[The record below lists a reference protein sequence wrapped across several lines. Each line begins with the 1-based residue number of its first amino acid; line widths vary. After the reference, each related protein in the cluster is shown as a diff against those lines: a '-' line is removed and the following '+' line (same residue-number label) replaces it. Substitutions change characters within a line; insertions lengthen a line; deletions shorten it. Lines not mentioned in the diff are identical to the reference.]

1 MRKLAVFDV
10 RLHYPPQGGACVD
23 LFNILAILQKD
34 FEIKIFTPDK
44 GEDQFTASPP
54 IPVEKIKVPPHF
66 HRDMYISFIRK
77 TILNWNPDCV
87 FMADGWT
94 FKAYMADAF
103 VSKVPL
109 VFRLYAYELLCP
121 RNNERW
127 LFDHPCD
134 SNALE
139 NTDACLSCAG
149 DYAKIVKEK
158 KNGMTNPLIDE
169 ARFSGIFSDGTYGRT
184 IRRVLSSAEVIT
196 YNNFTADIL
205 REHLENPKIHVI
217 PGGFDPESI
226 EPRENYSSND
236 DIFRIF
242 VPGRM
247 NDPAKGA
254 STAIKAGEILAAS
267 GLNFKMKITMN
278 PSEKAP
284 EWLEQC
290 GWMTHCSTLEEMRKS
305 DCVLVPSIWEEAFGM
320 TWVEAMA
327 SGTAVIASNV
337 AGPAEYSNG
346 NALLFEPANAEDL
359 AAKITELAKDSG
371 KRIALAEAGCKYVR
385 SRFSWR
391 NAAELTKQAIDSAVS
406 GFCKPHH

>member
-1 MRKLAVFDV
+1 MRKLAVFDL

-44 GEDQFTASPP
+44 GEAQFTEEPP
-54 IPVEKIKVPPHF
+54 IPVEKIKIPPHF
-66 HRDMYISFIRK
+66 HRDMHISFIRK

-87 FMADGWT
+87 FIADGWT
-94 FKAYMADAF
+94 FKAYLADSF
-103 VSKVPL
+103 INKVPL
-109 VFRLYAYELLCP
+109 VLRLYAYELLCP
-121 RNNERW
+121 RNNEKW

-139 NTDACLSCAG
+139 NTAACRKCAE
-149 DYAKIVKEK
+149 DYAKIVMEK
-158 KNGMTNPLIDE
+158 KNGMSNPLIDE
-169 ARFSGIFSDGTYGRT
+169 ARFSGIFSDELYGKI
-184 IRRVLSSAEVIT
+184 IRRVLSSAEIIT
-196 YNNFTADIL
+196 YNSFTANIL
-205 REHLENPKIHVI
+205 KNKLVNPKVHVI

-226 EPRENYSSND
+226 PLRTNYVTNNEVFS
-236 DIFRIF
+236 IF

-254 STAIKAGEILAAS
+254 STAIKAGEILAKA

-278 PSEKAP
+278 PSEQSPA
-284 EWLEQC
+284 WLNQC
-290 GWMTHCSTLEEMRKS
+290 GWMTHCDTLEEMRKS

-327 SGTAVIASNV
+327 SGTAVIAGNV

-346 NALLFEPANAEDL
+346 KALLFKPGNAEDL
-359 AAKITELAKDSG
+359 ALKIKDLAGNPD
-371 KRIALAEAGCKYVR
+371 KRIALAKAGSEYVR
-385 SRFSWR
+385 QRFTWE
-391 NAAELTKQAIDSAVS
+391 NAAELTKQAILSAI
-406 GFCKPHH
+406 GN